1 MTETHYIVMS
11 SWAKMPTSCWGRYR
25 RVALLE
31 VEKEYD
37 LVSMISER
45 ARGVVRIIKTW
56 EKCHYGRGGSG
67 RCAYSRACT
76 EAVELKRDM
85 EHMLS
90 APHPNYWWSKTWHTD
105 GDLPHDL
112 SDRLFSNLSYL

>member
-1 MTETHYIVMS
+1 MPGTHYIVMS

-31 VEKEYD
+31 VEEGYD

-45 ARGVVRIIKTW
+45 AKGVVRIIKTW
-56 EKCHYGRGGSG
+56 ERCHYGRGKSG
-67 RCAYSRACT
+67 RCAYSRAWH
-76 EAVELKRDM
+76 EAFELKRDM
-85 EHMLS
+85 EYMLT
-90 APHPNYWWSKTWHTD
+90 APHEGYLWSETWHTD

-112 SDRLFSNLSYL
+112 SDWLFSNFSYM